1 MQVGSSVSNR
11 YYTPYQTNTS
21 VKYCAGFTKTEDG
34 RMSPNETTENPGFV
48 EFVDYQEFH
57 KAWMSQGA
65 ETAFSYTKNNG
76 FNAEANSISLVPGMS
91 VRLSNGFRLAIGDYM
106 VQALG
111 DFKDNQAASESAAI
125 AGALSHL
132 IKVANGQI
140 PMNMFYSKNQDNSA
154 YAKIGLQ
161 AFGIDTSRPFTIN
174 EKTFHFD
181 SDGQIRLGQGQYV
194 SEELE
199 TSIVSDETEVYT
211 AKQTGAVSIAE
222 TEDEGEFLGITM
234 VPEEGQSVTYGMRA
248 MLSVQSTPDNPIV
261 QVVSN
266 LGGKKVIYNVEVNK
280 VNPNHATQLE
290 MFALLS
296 YTDKMGITDGG
307 TFGSHQQLEV
317 YGGNASSIGY
327 CGSLSGADVFLN
339 ERFDWTSIM
348 ERMVQVYKD
357 AGIENQA
364 EDCKALF
371 DFFATYKEKDEV
383 KENTAIDFS
392 RFAPNAPEEVRK
404 AFREAAEETGYYEY
418 SGKGK
423 MNYISQI
430 LVRQVENRQNG
441 VKNYTDVFGS
451 SVASAL
457 QAAREILYDLENP
470 LMPVSQ
476 RGENAA
482 KYVEQEKEF
491 YRAFIT
497 KLEGM
502 SDTRNVL
509 FSKERMESPFLEDR
523 ISVQYAAASTKEN
536 PVVKVSM
543 QIGGETITKEINIS
557 EVNPRKATQLE
568 MYAFFYHQ
576 DMVTGEQNTYQKFT
590 SYVENAVQNG
600 HFEGN
605 QNYNDFTEKEH
616 DWQKVIISMWED
628 YSDAGI
634 YSQMQ
639 ECIKLNEAMEKAS
652 IQFVD
657 FDNITLVNKSSEVFF
672 TYPGMNV
679 PEQLQVAWM
688 EIAGAMENTER
699 YSHLTQVLN
708 RRIEAELEGKDL
720 QDETGVIDAAIEAV
734 KKAMQDLENT
744 PTEIIANQ
752 PDVQEEMQELK
763 SYYEAF
769 IQKLEALKEGGAE
782 TTEAVTEETTEIN
795 YREFFAMYMEQI
807 FIKIQNGDTETSYQ
821 IGSQSFTEKEWET
834 FLEKF
839 DSIEEAIQEL
849 MKEEQARKEA
859 EEAKQENELAGTV
872 SAGNGIPGNHGLET
886 WYQGEKV
893 VWSADDTKYTDP
905 ETGISYYVKDG
916 KHPYMTAE
924 DTEKLKELCQETGE
938 PWLKKFAEITGMIQ
952 QLDDNATAFVGSNGT
967 LIKSKDGK
975 ELFIDTSFLTYD
987 AIMSLFKDLP
997 SNGNYFD
1004 SSFWEERIRA
1014 AEAENVSAIDDGA
1027 LLTAETTSC
1036 KFETAD
1042 PDDDDITYITFYT
1055 TDGIR
1060 CKKLGAEDF
1069 EWTLTFENEEQ
1080 YNKVMEFIGQ
1090 FPSDWNMRFAAHE
1103 NFWNDFLNDEIDME
1117 GFMEFINGTNK
1128 GVPDYSI
1135 TVGDSMYIDTDK
1147 MQWAKY
1153 TNPLG
1158 TRLYT
1163 AEEMRQMQVEIIAAN
1178 EAKLTKLTDWD
1189 AYEEMYKKNH
1199 PEYNG
1204 EKICCEYPGGPLYT
1218 VKEMAELQYRK
1229 MLERMGTTEEREQQK
1244 REEWRKQMGYP
1255 GY

>member
-1 MQVGSSVSNR
+1 MQVGSSVNGR
-11 YYTPYQTNTS
+11 YYTSYQTNTS
-21 VKYCAGFTKTEDG
+21 VKYCAGFSQKEDG
-34 RMSPNETTENPGFV
+34 KLTPNETTENPGFA

-65 ETAFSYTKNNG
+65 ETAFSYRT
-76 FNAEANSISLVPGMS
+76 P
-91 VRLSNGFRLAIGDYM
+91 
-106 VQALG
+106 
-111 DFKDNQAASESAAI
+111 
-125 AGALSHL
+125 
-132 IKVANGQI
+132 
-140 PMNMFYSKNQDNSA
+140 
-154 YAKIGLQ
+154 
-161 AFGIDTSRPFTIN
+161 
-174 EKTFHFD
+174 
-181 SDGQIRLGQGQYV
+181 
-194 SEELE
+194 
-199 TSIVSDETEVYT
+199 T

-222 TEDEGEFLGITM
+222 TEDGGEFLGLTM

-248 MLSVQSTPDNPIV
+248 MLSEKSTPDNPIV

-280 VNPNHATQLE
+280 VNPNNATQLE

-327 CGSLSGADVFLN
+327 CGSLSGEDVFLN
-339 ERFDWTSIM
+339 ERFDWAAIM
-348 ERMVQVYKD
+348 EKMVQVYKD

-364 EDCKALF
+364 EDCKVLF
-371 DFFATYKEKDEV
+371 DFFATYTENNEV
-383 KENTAIDFS
+383 NDNTSIDFS

-423 MNYISQI
+423 MNYISGI

-441 VKNYTDVFGS
+441 VANYTDVFGG

-457 QAAREILYDLENP
+457 QAAREMLYDLENP
-470 LMPVSQ
+470 LMPDNQ
-476 RGENAA
+476 RSEEVI
-482 KYVEQEKEF
+482 KYREQDKEF

-497 KLEGM
+497 KLEEM
-502 SDTRNVL
+502 SDTGNVL
-509 FSKERMESPFLEDR
+509 FSKEQMESTFLEES

-536 PVVKVSM
+536 PIVEVSM
-543 QIGGETITKEINIS
+543 QIGEETITQEINIS

-576 DMVTGEQNTYQKFT
+576 DMVTGEQNTYQKFS

-605 QNYNDFTEKEH
+605 QNYSDFTEKEH
-616 DWQKVIISMWED
+616 DWQKVIIGMWED

-639 ECIKLNEAMEKAS
+639 ECIKLNETMEKAS

-679 PEQLQVAWM
+679 PKQLQVAWM

-699 YSHLTQVLN
+699 YSHLTQILN
-708 RRIEAELEGKDL
+708 RRIEAELEGRDL
-720 QDETGVIDAAIEAV
+720 QDEAGVIDAAIEAV
-734 KKAMQDLENT
+734 KKALQDLENT
-744 PTEIIANQ
+744 PTETIAKQ
-752 PDVQEEMQELK
+752 PDVQKEMQELK
-763 SYYEAF
+763 SYYEVF
-769 IQKLEALKEGGAE
+769 IQKLEALKESNAE
-782 TTEAVTEETTEIN
+782 TTEAVTEETIEDITVT

-821 IGSQSFTEKEWET
+821 IGSQSFTEKEWKE
-834 FLEKF
+834 FLDKF

-859 EEAKQENELAGTV
+859 EETNQENALAGTV
-872 SAGNGIPGNHGLET
+872 SAGKEITENHGLE
-886 WYQGEKV
+886 K
-893 VWSADDTKYTDP
+893 
-905 ETGISYYVKDG
+905 
-916 KHPYMTAE
+916 
-924 DTEKLKELCQETGE
+924 
-938 PWLKKFAEITGMIQ
+938 
-952 QLDDNATAFVGSNGT
+952 
-967 LIKSKDGK
+967 
-975 ELFIDTSFLTYD
+975 
-987 AIMSLFKDLP
+987 
-997 SNGNYFD
+997 
-1004 SSFWEERIRA
+1004 
-1014 AEAENVSAIDDGA
+1014 ENVSAIDDGA

-1036 KFETAD
+1036 KYETAD
-1042 PDDDDITYITFYT
+1042 PDDDDIVYVTFYT

-1069 EWTLTFENEEQ
+1069 EWTLTFEHEEQ
-1080 YNKVMEFIGQ
+1080 YNKVMEFLGN

-1128 GVPDYSI
+1128 GVPDYSV

-1147 MQWAKY
+1147 MQWTKY
-1153 TNPLG
+1153 TNSLG

-1163 AEEMRQMQVEIIAAN
+1163 AEEMRQMQVEIIAAD
-1178 EAKLTKLTDWD
+1178 EAKLTKLADWD
-1189 AYEEMYKKNH
+1189 AYGEMYKKNH

-1218 VKEMAELQYRK
+1218 VKEMAQLQYRK
-1229 MLERMGTTEEREQQK
+1229 MLESMDVTEKEMQQR